1 MFGRNKKEN
10 KNDQLL
16 ANNNIQVIPNEFYGT
31 ADPVIHYEKSS
42 TGASGDNLKNVN
54 IMDNNT
60 KIPNAFFASLGKN
73 KRIIFIVLTSIIF
86 LLAVVGIV
94 WYYLGQAGIIG
105 KTPADVVV
113 EKTED
118 NNIET
123 TNPVNED
130 NNINSEDSQITTGT
144 LDLAI
149 VSTTIDNNVNPQT
162 PDSLL
167 EQPIDFPGVILTNS
181 ADVDSDSLTDTEEEL
196 FDTDSGVW
204 DTDSDGYYDGQEM
217 VNLYNPK
224 GIAPV
229 KLIDSGLVQDYINPI
244 WQYRVYY
251 PIAWQQGEVDKGLK
265 QSLFSAITGDFVEIL
280 VDNLQPGESFNS
292 WFARRA
298 QGQKYE
304 DLLSFINLFKENG
317 YKRKDGLVAYFV
329 QNNNVYIMIYHPGV
343 TGFIPF
349 RHVMEM
355 MVTSFRPSKTIV
367 EIPDQVALPPVP
379 SYEDVSTGT
388 QF

>member
-1 MFGRNKKEN
+1 MFGKNKKEN
-10 KNDQLL
+10 KNDQQI
-16 ANNNIQVIPNEFYGT
+16 ANNNIQVIPSEFYGT

-42 TGASGDNLKNVN
+42 TGGSNDKMKNVN
-54 IMDNNT
+54 IMDSST
-60 KIPNAFFASLGKN
+60 KIPSAFFASLGKN
-73 KRIIFIVLTSIIF
+73 KRIIFIVFASIIF

-94 WYYLGQAGIIG
+94 WYYLLQAGIIG
-105 KTPADVVV
+105 KTPAVVVV
-113 EKTED
+113 EKTENNNVTDTNPINEDSNANPEDFQVTTDTLDFTASTTVD
-118 NNIET
+118 NNA
-123 TNPVNED
+123 
-130 NNINSEDSQITTGT
+130 S
-144 LDLAI
+144 
-149 VSTTIDNNVNPQT
+149 PQT

-167 EQPIDFPGVILTNS
+167 EQPIDYPSVILTNS
-181 ADVDSDSLTDTEEEL
+181 SDLDSDSLTDTEEEL

-204 DTDSDGYYDGQEM
+204 DTDNDGFYDGQEM

-224 GIAPV
+224 GTAPV
-229 KLIDSGLVQDYINPI
+229 KLIDSGLVQEYINPT

-265 QSLFSAITGDFVEIL
+265 QTLFSAITGDFVEIL
-280 VDNLQPGESFNS
+280 VDSLEPGENFNS

-298 QGQKYE
+298 EGQKYE
-304 DLLSFINLFKENG
+304 DLLLFTNLFKENG

-329 QNNNVYIMIYHPGV
+329 ANNNVYVMIYHPGV

-355 MVTSFRPSKTIV
+355 MITSFRPSKTLI

-379 SYEDVSTGT
+379 SFDDTSTGT
-388 QF
+388 EF